1 MATMNIQL
9 SKQNVGEPWGFRLQ
23 GGQDFRQQLQ
33 IKKVQPNSPCA
44 GRLSPGDAVV
54 GINNYSAQQ
63 LTHAQAQNLIRQSG
77 NNLQLTVLR
86 NQGSGLER
94 IDSLKPKG
102 PVKFSPWRQQ

>member
-1 MATMNIQL
+1 MTTMNIQM
-9 SKQNVGEPWGFRLQ
+9 SKQNVMEPWGFRLQ
-23 GGQDFRQQLQ
+23 GGQDFRQQLT

-44 GRLSPGDAVV
+44 GRLSAGDSVL
-54 GINNYSAQQ
+54 GINNYDSRQ

-86 NQGSGLER
+86 NQSGLER